1 MCSLCCTDVC
11 LSADELLHL
20 STAVFQIILLA
31 PLPFLTVFFSMFV
44 KDRYIEPS
52 KKLSLERAVKM
63 DAQDV
68 DQSRDFSDE
77 AYQQPVLTEKASV
90 PVPEVN
96 DAVYRDV
103 VANLTRLQNEGEE
116 RAISATGVV

>member
-1 MCSLCCTDVC
+1 MLSLLYDVC
-11 LSADELLHL
+11 FSADELLHL

-116 RAISATGVV
+116 RASSSSGVV